1 MSVALARPYLCHFW
15 INWSSSTAEASALLR
30 ESQLIEPMPNVDATP
45 ASDTLPRRHG
55 RGGRKGRFQCR
66 WEFAM
71 SRAAAEAQRHSAVRF
86 ATEHLIGRHNMLIG
100 LLARAKLGLLQQV
113 T

>member
-1 MSVALARPYLCHFW
+1 
-15 INWSSSTAEASALLR
+15 
-30 ESQLIEPMPNVDATP
+30 
-45 ASDTLPRRHG
+45 
-55 RGGRKGRFQCR
+55 
-66 WEFAM
+66 M